1 MVKGVV
7 FWGLLEKTSY
17 MLKRPKERQGFVC
30 LLLLD
35 VGVCKWA
42 ARSPSVT
49 VRTISQQTHAGRAE
63 RR

>member
-1 MVKGVV
+1 
-7 FWGLLEKTSY
+7 

-49 VRTISQQTHAGRAE
+49 VRTVSQQTHAGRAE